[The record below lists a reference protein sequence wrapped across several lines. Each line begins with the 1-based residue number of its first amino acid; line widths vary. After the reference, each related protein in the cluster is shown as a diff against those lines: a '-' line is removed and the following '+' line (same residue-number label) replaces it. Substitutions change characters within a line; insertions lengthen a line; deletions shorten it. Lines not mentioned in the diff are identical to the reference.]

1 MIKKYTMKPV
11 QVHASQWD
19 GANIKEM
26 ERLLDKTNFI
36 CSVMRAG
43 NVATLIIA
51 KPSEFKAFKADL
63 GSYLI
68 RHPSGK
74 FEIIPEKDF
83 TERFLE
89 IKIETEKNK

>member
-26 ERLLDKTNFI
+26 ERLLDKTSFI

-51 KPSEFKAFKADL
+51 KPSEFKAYKADL

-68 RHPSGK
+68 RYASGK

-83 TERFLE
+83 LERFLE
-89 IKIETEKNK
+89 MKVEIEKNK

>member
-1 MIKKYTMKPV
+1 MIKKYSMKPV
-11 QVHASQWD
+11 QVYASQWD

-26 ERLLDKTNFI
+26 ERLLDKTSFI

-51 KPSEFKAFKADL
+51 KPSEFKAYKADL

-68 RHPSGK
+68 RYPSGK

-83 TERFLE
+83 PERFLE
-89 IKIETEKNK
+89 MKTEPKKNK

>member
-1 MIKKYTMKPV
+1 MIKKYSMKPV
-11 QVHASQWD
+11 QVYASQWD

-43 NVATLIIA
+43 NVATLIIGSL
-51 KPSEFKAFKADL
+51 PSSRFKADL

-68 RHPSGK
+68 RYPSGK
-74 FEIIPEKDF
+74 FEINLKRIS
-83 TERFLE
+83 
-89 IKIETEKNK
+89 

>member
-1 MIKKYTMKPV
+1 MIKKYSMKPV
-11 QVHASQWD
+11 QVYASQWD

-51 KPSEFKAFKADL
+51 KPSEV
-63 GSYLI
+63 
-68 RHPSGK
+68 
-74 FEIIPEKDF
+74 
-83 TERFLE
+83 
-89 IKIETEKNK
+89 